1 MKYKFVI
8 VLTGIFIT
16 MMLVTPLRYEFASD
30 QSINGGPTFMLP
42 KLVSVYALFDNTNQ
56 TSVDPLPS
64 WKDGVIKKNIISF
77 VQNSTDKS
85 NTKYF
90 IAPENRI
97 AVFDND
103 GTLWSEKPLYF
114 QIYFALDRVPQTIA
128 HNPALKNQFPFNMI
142 LQKNFTALS
151 NATEKDIMNLVAATH
166 SNITETEFNNL
177 VHQWSKTARHPQTN
191 KLFTEM
197 VYQPMLELLKYLE
210 ANQFKNFIVSGGGI
224 DFIRES
230 LSSVYNIPPERIIGS
245 SLKSE
250 FIDKFNNNVTNN
262 TGNNNTSYLIRTPAL
277 GSIDDKYGKPPNIQL
292 HIGKIPVLVAGNS
305 DGDLQMLEYVS
316 DNNPKGKSL
325 ELLIH
330 HDDKARE
337 FSYDKGAEKAL
348 EEAKNNDWN
357 IVSMQSDFIDIFPNV
372 NGTTNQTSAS

>member
-1 MKYKFVI
+1 LWSVSINYKILIVFVGVFLAI
-8 VLTGIFIT
+8 AFAIPIK
-16 MMLVTPLRYEFASD
+16 YEFGSYDGQSYLLYSKINSAS
-30 QSINGGPTFMLP
+30 
-42 KLVSVYALFDNTNQ
+42 ALSENTNQ

-64 WKDGVIKKNIISF
+64 WKDGVIKKNIIDF

-85 NTKYF
+85 NTKYY

-114 QIYFALDRVPQTIA
+114 QIYFALDRVPDTVA
-128 HNPALKNQFPFNMI
+128 HNPSLKNQFPFNMI

-151 NATEKDIMNLVAATH
+151 NATEKDVMNLVAATH

-177 VHQWSKTARHPQTN
+177 VHQWAKTARHPQTN

-210 ANQFKNFIVSGGGI
+210 ENQFKNFIVSGGGI

-250 FIDKFNNNVTNN
+250 FIDKFNNNMTNN
-262 TGNNNTSYLIRTPAL
+262 TGNNNASYLIRTPEL

-305 DGDLQMLEYVS
+305 DGDLQMLEYAS

-325 ELLIH
+325 EILVH
-330 HDDKARE
+330 HDDPKRE
-337 FSYDKGAEKAL
+337 YSYDKGAEKAL
-348 EEAKNNDWN
+348 QEAKNQDWN
-357 IVSMQSDFIDIFPNV
+357 IVSMKNDFLNIFPRNE
-372 NGTTNQTSAS
+372 TSIK